1 MLLSIGVPYPRRMAQ
16 VTARLSAMWRSP
28 RLLPRLTVAALAL
41 GATMIIGTFI
51 YSFLLPV
58 TG

>member
-1 MLLSIGVPYPRRMAQ
+1 MVQ

-28 RLLPRLTVAALAL
+28 RLLPRLAVVALAL
-41 GATMIIGTFI
+41 GATMITGTLI

>member
-1 MLLSIGVPYPRRMAQ
+1 MVK
-16 VTARLSAMWRSP
+16 VTARLSAMWRSSH
-28 RLLPRLTVAALAL
+28 LLPRLTVVALVL
-41 GATMIIGTFI
+41 GATMITGTFI

>member
-1 MLLSIGVPYPRRMAQ
+1 MVK
-16 VTARLSAMWRSP
+16 VTDRLSAMWHSP
-28 RLLPRLTVAALAL
+28 RLLPRVAVVLLAL
-41 GATMIIGTFI
+41 GAIVITGTFI